1 MNGQNNNYEHEK
13 SADELKEYIKEFS
26 AGNKDAFDEIVRYQ
40 LPQLKN
46 LAKIILNSPHDA
58 EDVVQE
64 ALIKA
69 YRSLDRFRGDA
80 KITTWLCRIVINQA
94 KNSLNSNYKRK
105 TVFLEDQINQERLK
119 SAVFG
124 MEEADSEN
132 ASRENL
138 MDAINQLPE
147 KYQSVVK
154 MRLAG
159 LSYNEIAASKNCS
172 AGTIKSQLSR
182 AKKLL
187 REKLRYIDQEK

>member
-105 TVFLEDQINQERLK
+105 TENEHCFPIDLASACEPPTLK
-119 SAVFG
+119 
-124 MEEADSEN
+124 
-132 ASRENL
+132 
-138 MDAINQLPE
+138 
-147 KYQSVVK
+147 
-154 MRLAG
+154 
-159 LSYNEIAASKNCS
+159 
-172 AGTIKSQLSR
+172 
-182 AKKLL
+182 
-187 REKLRYIDQEK
+187 RYIETELKPLLDLV

>member
-105 TVFLEDQINQERLK
+105 TVFLEDQTNQERLK

-138 MDAINQLPE
+138 MNAIN
-147 KYQSVVK
+147 
-154 MRLAG
+154 
-159 LSYNEIAASKNCS
+159 
-172 AGTIKSQLSR
+172 
-182 AKKLL
+182 
-187 REKLRYIDQEK
+187 